1 MDWRDAKEGVGS
13 GVLDLAAWR
22 RWMQRENGV
31 PPAPG
36 GILVHAF
43 CHCRLGIKGTN
54 KHAGAHE
61 EVVRRE
67 NGVPPAP
74 GGILVSAFCHC
85 QLGIEGTKHAGA
97 QEEVVRR
104 G

>member
-1 MDWRDAKEGVGS
+1 VDKEKLIGAMSSRGEAGRGMDWRDAKEGVGS

-36 GILVHAF
+36 GILVPAF
-43 CHCRLGIKGTN
+43 CHCRLGIEGTN

-61 EVVRRE
+61 EVVR
-67 NGVPPAP
+67 
-74 GGILVSAFCHC
+74 
-85 QLGIEGTKHAGA
+85 
-97 QEEVVRR
+97 
-104 G
+104 